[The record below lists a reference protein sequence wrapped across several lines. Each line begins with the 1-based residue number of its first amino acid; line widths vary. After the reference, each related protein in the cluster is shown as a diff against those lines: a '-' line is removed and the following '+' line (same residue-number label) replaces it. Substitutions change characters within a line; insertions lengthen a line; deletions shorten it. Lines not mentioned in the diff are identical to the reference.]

1 MPTLASGRLDGM
13 DVSCRKSSV
22 LGLPPVQQHSR
33 CRGHREEASGAMTD
47 GAAGDGEKRAKL
59 QLQVQEQTIA
69 GVLIL
74 THPEALRG
82 ARGRI
87 RGQWSY
93 L

>member
-1 MPTLASGRLDGM
+1 MCPHWLRGDLMGWMCHAGKVLCWAYLPSSSILGVGGTGRRL
-13 DVSCRKSSV
+13 
-22 LGLPPVQQHSR
+22 L
-33 CRGHREEASGAMTD
+33 GAMTD

-69 GVLIL
+69 GVL
-74 THPEALRG
+74 RG